1 MSIQRIDLNLLRVFE
16 AVLAHRSVSMA
27 ARELGVT
34 ASAVSHALARLRTA
48 LGDELFV
55 YGDDGMAPTPRA
67 LDLAPGI
74 RDGLGRLEAT
84 ITSRPFVPESSTRT
98 FRIAAT
104 DYSLVRVLTPFIS
117 RAARL
122 APQVELKFFPYNRL
136 DVVRFLDDGRLD
148 LVVGWFQEV
157 PERMRRARVVEDI
170 EALVVRPGHPLADRE
185 VTRDEIFT
193 YPFAVVEF
201 TGTEA
206 QGTDGFMD
214 DRGVWR
220 RVWIDRLMVETGES
234 CESVGHVAVSL
245 PHYAV
250 VPDVLAVTDMVSTL
264 PDWLARRFEAA
275 GRLARIRMPYA
286 PMEGTVEAVWHQRS
300 DVDPGLQWLVREIV
314 SAAGEVEAKDP

>member
-34 ASAVSHALARLRTA
+34 ASAVSHALARLRAA
-48 LGDELFV
+48 LGDDLFV

-67 LDLAPGI
+67 LELAPGI

-84 ITSRPFVPESSTRT
+84 ITSRPFVSESSTRT

-104 DYSLVRVLTPFIS
+104 DYTIVRALAPFI
-117 RAARL
+117 ARVTQL
-122 APQVELKFFPYNRL
+122 APQIELKLFPYNRL
-136 DVVRFLDDGRLD
+136 DVVRHLDDGRLD

-157 PERMRRARVVEDI
+157 PERMRRTLVLEDV
-170 EALVVRPGHPLADRE
+170 EALVVRPGHPLANRE
-185 VTRDEIFT
+185 VTREEIFA

-201 TGTEA
+201 TGTED

-220 RVWIDRLMVETGES
+220 RVWIDRLMVETGEN
-234 CESVGHVAVSL
+234 CDAVGHVAVSL

-250 VPDVLAVTDMVSTL
+250 VPDVLAATDMVSTL
-264 PDWLARRFEAA
+264 PAWMARRFEAA
-275 GRLARIRMPYA
+275 GRLARIRMPYE
-286 PMEGTVEAVWHQRS
+286 PMEGIVEAVWHQRS

-314 SAAGEVEAKDP
+314 AAARES